1 MKKYKKGDLVLYRAR
16 EGMAAVPGRIGVAEI
31 VKVKRTSSF
40 TGYDTKPFSFKKTA
54 GNNWLLSMFDY
65 DIICRVSKKNA
76 AECHRTMAMT
86 YAVHD
91 KIFESLKS
99 GLTNVEE
106 SITEHLKAMEKLLKR
121 KSKK

>member
-91 KIFESLKS
+91 KI
-99 GLTNVEE
+99 LTNVEE